1 MDDNTAFQ
9 ESQKRFSA
17 QNIARRDESS

>member
-9 ESQKRFSA
+9 ESQKRSSA
-17 QNIARRDESS
+17 QNIARREESS